1 MEELSKDQNN
11 VFHDLLA
18 HLDAVPLKDDL
29 EVVPDSCRLQI
40 HLCLRLEFVDVR
52 LQFFSLC
59 SALDEHTVGCVY
71 QLDPI
76 L

>member
-18 HLDAVPLKDDL
+18 HLDAVLLEDDL
-29 EVVPDSCRLQI
+29 EVVLDSCWLQI
-40 HLCLRLEFVDVR
+40 HLGLRLEFIDVR

-59 SALDEHTVGCVY
+59 GAFDEHTVGCVY